1 VEDNM
6 AARIRISL
14 VAALVALAI
23 AAPAAFGYEG
33 EADEQVDVD
42 GPSQVVCPATVSATV
57 TVVDRDGKP
66 LAGITVTWST
76 GATGTTDANG
86 NHTITLQVTS
96 TVTVTATTA
105 DAAVGS
111 LVITCVQPGIALPR
125 TETALPGGLGAPI
138 PWWAYLLLVV
148 TAPGLLIL
156 AARRR

>member
-1 VEDNM
+1 M
-6 AARIRISL
+6 AARMRTAL

-23 AAPAAFGYEG
+23 MAPAALGYEG
-33 EADEQVDVD
+33 EVDEQVEVK
-42 GPSQVVCPATVSATV
+42 GPGSVVCPAAVSATV
-57 TVVDRDGKP
+57 TVVDLDANA
-66 LAGITVTWST
+66 LAGVAVTWST

-86 NHTITLQVTS
+86 QHTITFQVAS
-96 TVTVTATTA
+96 SVTVTATTA
-105 DAAVGS
+105 EGAVGS

-138 PWWAYLLLVV
+138 PWWAYLLVVV